1 MTFALMPALVFSV
14 SGLGLRGGSLSRA
27 MLLWNVFVLLFMWR
41 NYSQGLNLSS
51 PPSVSD
57 SPSQLEAFW
66 TLSVISLGRLE
77 LFHLLVLFI
86 DFNVHQNLGDAGNAN
101 KYFSLPS
108 SFCLSFFF
116 FSFFVLLNFLFLPS
130 CRVLTSDLSLQSV
143 WVSPF
148 GTSVFWY
155 CQVKTLSAL
164 SPACD
169 CNPLK

>member
-14 SGLGLRGGSLSRA
+14 SGLDLRGGSLSKDV
-27 MLLWNVFVLLFMWR
+27 LLWNVFVLIFMWR
-41 NYSQGLNLSS
+41 SYSQGWNLSS

-77 LFHLLVLFI
+77 HFHLLVLYI
-86 DFNVHQNLGDAGNAN
+86 GFNVHQNLGDAAN
-101 KYFSLPS
+101 IFSLPS

-116 FSFFVLLNFLFLPS
+116 FFVLLNFLFLPS

-169 CNPLK
+169 CIPLK

>member
-41 NYSQGLNLSS
+41 SYSQGLNLSS

-77 LFHLLVLFI
+77 LFLLLVLFI
-86 DFNVHQNLGDAGNAN
+86 VFNVHQNLGDAGNAN

-108 SFCLSFFF
+108 SFCLFFF
-116 FSFFVLLNFLFLPS
+116 LFCSPQLPVS
-130 CRVLTSDLSLQSV
+130 SILPCADLWPFPPVCLSL
-143 WVSPF
+143 PF
-148 GTSVFWY
+148 WDISLLILPGENIIRS
-155 CQVKTLSAL
+155 
-164 SPACD
+164 
-169 CNPLK
+169 